1 MFSVKGGMSWLD
13 EVPMKM
19 PLGCL
24 GEGKEEVEL
33 VTAPEITVPDYLKI
47 LQETEVGES
56 LLHFNLLAKP
66 VVLGV
71 NG

>member
-1 MFSVKGGMSWLD
+1 MSWLD

-19 PLGCL
+19 PLGCF

-56 LLHFNLLAKP
+56 SSHFDLLAKP